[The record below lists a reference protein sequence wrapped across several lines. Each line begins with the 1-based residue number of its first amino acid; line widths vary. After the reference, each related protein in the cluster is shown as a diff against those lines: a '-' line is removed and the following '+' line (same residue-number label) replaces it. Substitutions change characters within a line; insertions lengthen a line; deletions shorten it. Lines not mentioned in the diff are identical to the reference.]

1 MWAASDTLSKGKYAG
16 GFAGELTGIIFG
28 IKFGLLPVIRSP
40 ISYVMDDE
48 DEFVDAVS
56 ENEESV
62 KAHGSDEEDGE
73 GGADD
78 GFGDDD
84 FGDFAAEESDE
95 EENNGHEEYD
105 PEVEQQTQKLE
116 EVRISQPVI
125 QQSPPEPLKPP
136 LVSPLRNAPANSETI
151 RFQE

>member
-1 MWAASDTLSKGKYAG
+1 
-16 GFAGELTGIIFG
+16 
-28 IKFGLLPVIRSP
+28 
-40 ISYVMDDE
+40 MDDE

-62 KAHGSDEEDGE
+62 KAHGLDEEDGG

-78 GFGDDD
+78 RFGDDD

-125 QQSPPEPLKPP
+125 QQYPPEPLKPP
-136 LVSPLRNAPANSETI
+136 LVSPLRYVSADAETI